1 MLRRVEAQE
10 PRRAPSL
17 LELLGLGQTQAVL
30 APPASAEAETSLL
43 PHDHPQWVKD
53 ALSVSNR
60 AKELIARLKPV
71 LITVLSFWDHR
82 IRSAFVGGQRVSVDP
97 SGSYR
102 AE

>member
-1 MLRRVEAQE
+1 MLRRVEFEE
-10 PRRAPSL
+10 PRRPSL
-17 LELLGLGQTQAVL
+17 LELLGLQSARPVVQPL
-30 APPASAEAETSLL
+30 ASAEAETSLL

-60 AKELIARLKPV
+60 AKELIARLKPIA
-71 LITVLSFWDHR
+71 ITVLSFWDHR
-82 IRSAFVGGQRVSVDP
+82 IRSVLVGGSRVSVDP

>member
-1 MLRRVEAQE
+1 MLRRVEGEEARQ
-10 PRRAPSL
+10 PSL
-17 LELLGLGQTQAVL
+17 LEVFGLGRAEPIITAVPQA
-30 APPASAEAETSLL
+30 EMETTLL

-60 AKELIARLKPV
+60 ARELIARLKPV
-71 LITVLSFWDHR
+71 VIAVLSFWDHR
-82 IRSAFVGGQRVSVDP
+82 IRSTFVGGSRLSVDA

>member
-1 MLRRVEAQE
+1 MLRRVEQNDDLRQ
-10 PRRAPSL
+10 PNLLDVLGLRAP
-17 LELLGLGQTQAVL
+17 QAV
-30 APPASAEAETSLL
+30 PHVSQAEMETSLL

-60 AKELIARLKPV
+60 AKELIARLKPAV
-71 LITVLSFWDHR
+71 IAVLSFWDHR
-82 IRSAFVGGQRVSVDP
+82 IRSAFVGGSRVSIDP

>member
-1 MLRRVEAQE
+1 MLRRVEGDE
-10 PRRAPSL
+10 PRQPSL
-17 LELLGLGQTQAVL
+17 LDVFGLGKAEPIITAVSQA
-30 APPASAEAETSLL
+30 EMETALL

-71 LITVLSFWDHR
+71 VIAVLTFWDHR
-82 IRSAFVGGQRVSVDP
+82 IRSVLVGGSRISVDA

>member
-1 MLRRVEAQE
+1 MLRRVEVEETRQ
-10 PRRAPSL
+10 PSL
-17 LELLGLGQTQAVL
+17 LDFIGLGRTEQVV
-30 APPASAEAETSLL
+30 PVVAEAEMETALL

-60 AKELIARLKPV
+60 AKEIIARLKPV
-71 LITVLSFWDHR
+71 VIAVLSFWDHR
-82 IRSAFVGGQRVSVDP
+82 IRSAVIGGSRVSIDP